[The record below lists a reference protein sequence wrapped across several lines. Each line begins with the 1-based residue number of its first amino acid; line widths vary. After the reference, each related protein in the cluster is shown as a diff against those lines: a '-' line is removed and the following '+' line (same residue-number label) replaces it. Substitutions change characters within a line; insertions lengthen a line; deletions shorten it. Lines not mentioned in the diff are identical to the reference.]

1 MGAKK
6 AAAGL
11 TTAGLVF
18 IAGCA
23 GGGSALHSGLPAGTS
38 PGQQSARKISLL
50 FTIPHS
56 AAAVAEMPAR
66 QSPYAKNRRSV
77 QSQTRVAPKIIR
89 KPKYVSDATINGS
102 IGLYIYQGAQLASSQ
117 TFTVGF
123 SNSYDFSCYFIPP
136 IYSSLACYNT
146 VNIYV
151 PGGSD
156 TFYAATYDSQ
166 HRMLSLTPGL
176 PGTSVYG
183 TPPAAINVP
192 YSGTI
197 PIQTYGIAYDVVLV
211 DPTPCV
217 NGFGTQ
223 FFFQDIDG
231 DIVTGPLA
239 YPVTVNTGTF
249 SMLYANTS
257 VGSNYTFYTAPD
269 PDYWDVSSPSYLS
282 GETGTLSA
290 SSPSGTLPVSFPT
303 IYSVNETAFVASP
316 AGLYAIGLV
325 EGGSPSA
332 YQCGQVPLSQYYA
345 RPQVVTFSNPVSMS
359 QDGNNAIVVLDDAG
373 TNPTVDVILAN
384 DLMLVPGVYVPVAQ
398 TTLPSTG
405 GLDIAATSN
414 LQAYILNSDGTIQR
428 VDYSNAVDFPFQDG
442 ATNDGAIAGGL
453 TAPFGSNVTAFS
465 STISPYDDYVFAT
478 SYSSPNLYEVD
489 AANTGS
495 PVGGPFNLTGVN
507 VSNVYA
513 DMLSSATITTAAS
526 SDPTNLYASFR
537 AWDGVN
543 TSTVIVTCTL
553 YAGVPCLSNI
563 QANANGSN
571 FGSVGSL
578 ATYTS
583 VPALLFTNANV
594 VTGVYEETTQS
605 SFGFIPSF
613 TPNPSRIV
621 ISPDGQ
627 FTGVQLA
634 TSFYFVPTAT
644 ETPTLGTLSGPVST
658 IWGFPF
664 F

>member
-23 GGGSALHSGLPAGTS
+23 GGGSALHSGLPTGTS

-102 IGLYIYQGAQLASSQ
+102 ISLYVYQGAQLASSQ
-117 TFTVGF
+117 SFTVGL
-123 SNSYDFSCYFIPP
+123 NSTTTDFDCYFIPP
-136 IYSSLACYNT
+136 IYSSLECYNT
-146 VNIYV
+146 GNIYV

-211 DPTPCV
+211 NPTPCV

-325 EGGSPSA
+325 EGGSPSS
-332 YQCGQVPLSQYYA
+332 YPCGLVPLSQYYA
-345 RPQVVTFSNPVSMS
+345 RPQVVTFSNPVAMT

-384 DLMLVPGVYVPVAQ
+384 ALLLVPGVYVPVAQ
-398 TTLPSTG
+398 TTLASTG
-405 GLDIAATSN
+405 GLDIAATAN

-428 VDYSNAVDFPFQDG
+428 VDYSNAVFFPFQDG

-453 TAPFGSNVTAFS
+453 AAPAGSSITAFS
-465 STISPYDDYVFAT
+465 STINNDYVFAT

-489 AANTGS
+489 NANTGS
-495 PVGGPFNLTGVN
+495 PVGGPFNLTGVT

-513 DMLSSATITTAAS
+513 DMLTSSTVTTAAS
-526 SDPTNLYASFR
+526 SDPNNLYASFR

-553 YAGVPCLSNI
+553 LAGTPCLSNI
-563 QANANGSN
+563 EANASGSN
-571 FGSVGSL
+571 FGTLGSL
-578 ATYTS
+578 ATLPV
-583 VPALLFTNANV
+583 VPALLFSDGNMVTGLYEASTGSSFTFGTTFSPVGTRV
-594 VTGVYEETTQS
+594 VT
-605 SFGFIPSF
+605 
-613 TPNPSRIV
+613 
-621 ISPDGQ
+621 SPDSMWA
-627 FTGVQLA
+627 GVQQA
-634 TSFYFVPTAT
+634 STFYFAPTAT
-644 ETPTLGTLSGPVST
+644 QTPVGSQAGTVST
-658 IWGFPF
+658 IWSFPF